1 MGTKNKRRI
10 LTVAVFILIVAVA
23 SFYFFILKPSLKPEI
38 GMKNVPQGWSKVQD
52 LNVAE
57 DALGIQYRGTGKI
70 EDAIAAFKTE
80 MIKAGW
86 SHVRDETP
94 QEGFSFSVL
103 KKNGYEATIMALET
117 EPNKIIVS
125 IVATKSREEPLKE
138 PELPKE
144 DVEGEDLIDV
154 PRFSGSIRITYE
166 NYSESVSI
174 KYLTSANI
182 TTVTEFY
189 AVKLPTNGWTLE
201 GMTAEGKKTEI
212 YATKMKR
219 GIVTINIGNS
229 NEYNGYVNIEV
240 VFTPYY

>member
-1 MGTKNKRRI
+1 MGTKNKLI
-10 LTVAVFILIVAVA
+10 ISTVAVLILVVVVA
-23 SFYFFILKPSLKPEI
+23 SFYFFILKPSSKPEI
-38 GMKNVPQGWSKVQD
+38 SIGNVPQGWSKVQD
-52 LNVAE
+52 LNVAT
-57 DALGIQYRGTGKI
+57 DALGVQYQGTGTI
-70 EDAIAAFKTE
+70 EDAISAFKNE
-80 MIKAGW
+80 MTKVGW

-103 KKNGYEATIMALET
+103 KKDGYETTIMAVET

-125 IVATKSREEPLKE
+125 IVATKSKEAPLKE

-154 PRFSGSIRITYE
+154 PRFSGSIRIAYE
-166 NYSESVSI
+166 PYSESVSI
-174 KYLTSANI
+174 AYLTSANI

-189 AVKLPTNGWTLE
+189 AVKLPTNGWALE

-219 GIVTINIGNS
+219 GFVTINIENS
-229 NEYNGYVNIEV
+229 KDYNGYVNIEV
-240 VFTPYY
+240 VFTPCY